1 MIRLGVDFELVKEG
15 VLRPGLVKGIVGQ
28 KYSGSH
34 IVPRYVVGMFSAL
47 WDMKNKRPEAP
58 GIIIPTRTP
67 EIIADADLE
76 KGQDGE
82 LQL

>member
-1 MIRLGVDFELVKEG
+1 MIGLGVDFELVKEG
-15 VLRPGLVKGIVGQ
+15 VLRPGLVEGIVGQ

-34 IVPRYVVGMFSAL
+34 IVPRYVVGSQHRGIEKKGF
-47 WDMKNKRPEAP
+47 EAP

-76 KGQDGE
+76 KRQDGE
-82 LQL
+82 LQM